1 MRYFFLLAAAI
12 LVAMGGAGA
21 AQAVALKPCAIPNA
35 KGPLLCG
42 TFVVPENYEHPRRRQ
57 LPLKLIVVPSETKPA
72 KEPVLLLAGGPGG
85 AVTEEAG
92 DISSTWLRK
101 EHDVVLLDMRGTGEG
116 TKLDCDL
123 GKSAARPEQLMEP
136 LLHEGTRYAACA
148 KELSKKADLTQYTS
162 TIAMRDLDDL
172 RKVLGYGKI
181 NLWGGSYGTRAAMVY
196 LHLYPQNAR
205 SAILSGMSPMDERG
219 PLDYAAAAERSLE
232 LVLKQCAEDTACH
245 KAFPDPRG
253 DLNAVVAALKIKP
266 AIVTLNVPPT
276 GKPAQV
282 PLTVSAFTD
291 SLRVML
297 YDTETERRIPLLLSR
312 ARSGD
317 FSEFANVALHHGVA
331 MKESIA
337 MGLLLS
343 VTCNE
348 ELSRINPKEIP
359 GAVGNSFIGDYR
371 VRGQMAACS
380 VWPTGPIAKDFDKPF
395 TTDVPVLIISGNLD
409 PVTPPHWGEDAKR
422 YFPNSLHVI
431 APGGHVSYNNCLDRV
446 KQQFLATASV
456 KGLDASCI
464 VNEKLPPFAL
474 FSKT

>member
-1 MRYFFLLAAAI
+1 MRHFFFLAAAI
-12 LVAMGGAGA
+12 LVAVIGGA
-21 AQAVALKPCAIPNA
+21 AQADTLTPCAIPNA
-35 KGPLLCG
+35 KAPLLCG
-42 TFVVPENYEHPRRRQ
+42 TFLVPENYAHPEGRQ
-57 LPLKLIVVPSETKPA
+57 LPLKLVVVPSETKPA
-72 KEPVLLLAGGPGG
+72 KEPVFVLAGGPGG
-85 AVTEEAG
+85 AITPEAG

-101 EHDVVLLDMRGTGEG
+101 DHDVVLVDMRGTGESA
-116 TKLDCDL
+116 KLDCDL
-123 GKSAARPEQLMEP
+123 GKSAAHPEELMEP
-136 LLHEGTRYAACA
+136 LFREGTRYAACA
-148 KELSKKADLTQYTS
+148 KELSQKADLTQYTT

-172 RKVLGYGKI
+172 RKSLGYGKI

-196 LHLYPQNAR
+196 LHLYPQNVR

-219 PLDYAAAAERSLE
+219 PLDFAAAAERSLDI
-232 LVLKQCAEDTACH
+232 VLKQCAEETACH
-245 KAFPDPRG
+245 KAFPDPHG
-253 DLNAVVAALKIKP
+253 DLDAVIAALKIKP
-266 AIVTLNVPPT
+266 ALVTLNVPPA

-297 YDTETERRIPLLLSR
+297 YDTDTERRIPLLLSR

-317 FSEFANVALHHGVA
+317 FSEFADTALHHGIA
-331 MKESIA
+331 MKESLA

-348 ELSRINPKEIP
+348 DLSRIDPKEIP
-359 GAVGNSFIGDYR
+359 GATGDSFIGDYR

-395 TTDVPVLIISGNLD
+395 TSDVPVLIISGNLD

-431 APGGHVSYNNCLDRV
+431 APGGHVSYNDCLNRL
-446 KQQFLATASV
+446 KQQFLATANV

-464 VNEKLPPFAL
+464 VNEKLPPFVL
-474 FSKT
+474 PPKT